1 MTTDNPT
8 TEAPSAAAG
17 GETIEVT
24 YSYDEVMRKIN
35 AAWDTAE
42 AASRELDM
50 DSVVAPRIEW
60 GRNAF
65 NFLMTNIEAHVN
77 KQQATITSLE
87 ADLKAA
93 ETRERGLPNR
103 ELSQYAQVSYVD
115 NLPEI
120 TDDEVEWRHGYFT
133 RLIEKSQ
140 ERIDDAKII
149 LVHIENERNRRQ
161 AARATAEEQS

>member
-24 YSYDEVMRKIN
+24 YSYDEVMRKISEG
-35 AAWDTAE
+35 WDTAE
-42 AASRELDM
+42 AASQELDI

-77 KQQATITSLE
+77 KQQATIASLQARLQAAEARERSISPDQETLALAYEDYVEHTSNGYDNDFLDFLLE
-87 ADLKAA
+87 FCDKGLSTTLENIAKQADL
-93 ETRERGLPNR
+93 
-103 ELSQYAQVSYVD
+103 
-115 NLPEI
+115 
-120 TDDEVEWRHGYFT
+120 
-133 RLIEKSQ
+133 
-140 ERIDDAKII
+140 
-149 LVHIENERNRRQ
+149 
-161 AARATAEEQS
+161 RATAEE